1 MIDPIVEE
9 IHKIR
14 QDLAAKFDYDI
25 DAIFEDL
32 RQKQLKSNRK
42 IVSFVKDKKEK
53 QSIDEKKVA

>member
-42 IVSFVKDKKEK
+42 IVSFAKDKKEK

>member
-1 MIDPIVEE
+1 MTDPIVEE

-32 RQKQLKSNRK
+32 RQKQLESNRK
-42 IVSFVKDKKEK
+42 IVSFVKDTKNRKH
-53 QSIDEKKVA
+53 IDDKKVA